1 MANFGAAVSTEDEKF
16 CAEGLLK
23 MPCMLLW
30 LLPLLLLLCCCCFI
44 CLKLCRRRRRAKRWS
59 EDAFLTEEMKA
70 ALNEA
75 KEMLAAAVS
84 AREEAQREVE
94 ELRRQHKDQGEE
106 MIAAIETWEAA
117 LRDEEEAR
125 LWLGLGFG

>member
-44 CLKLCRRRRRAKRWS
+44 CLKLCRRRRAKRWS

-125 LWLGLGFG
+125 LWLGLG

>member
-1 MANFGAAVSTEDEKF
+1 MLGVRVSVRANLRVSV
-16 CAEGLLK
+16 
-23 MPCMLLW
+23 
-30 LLPLLLLLCCCCFI
+30 
-44 CLKLCRRRRRAKRWS
+44 RAN
-59 EDAFLTEEMKA
+59 LNPHPNQA

-75 KEMLAAAVS
+75 KEMLDAAVS

-125 LWLGLGFG
+125 LALAAARLPHPDPDPLCLTLSL